1 MFETVPRPS
10 ATHKVAGLDVVWVL
24 GLDGGINCIPPYKK
38 QDLTPLLRIGQVL
51 GHASR
56 FQFSNEFL
64 GVKGDGS
71 HGTSRQC
78 GEL

>member
-38 QDLTPLLRIGQVL
+38 QDLTPLLEKCLEDER
-51 GHASR
+51 
-56 FQFSNEFL
+56 
-64 GVKGDGS
+64 GD
-71 HGTSRQC
+71 TREQQA
-78 GEL
+78 